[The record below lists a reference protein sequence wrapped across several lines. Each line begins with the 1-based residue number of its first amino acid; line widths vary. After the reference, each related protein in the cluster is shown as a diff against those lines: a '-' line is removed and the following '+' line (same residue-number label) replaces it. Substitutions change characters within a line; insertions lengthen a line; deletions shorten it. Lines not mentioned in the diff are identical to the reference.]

1 MQVPAVLLSVSSLVW
16 ITDRQAEIL
25 RLVARGMTSKEIARH
40 EGISLHT
47 VNTHVR
53 RARVVLGVGT
63 RAAAVALVVRRRRRR
78 GQVQQPLDR
87 GR

>member
-1 MQVPAVLLSVSSLVW
+1 MSAAVTS
-16 ITDRQAEIL
+16 RQIEIL

-53 RARVVLGVGT
+53 RARSTLGVGT
-63 RAAAVALVVRRRRRR
+63 RAAAVALIVRRRVRAAR
-78 GQVQQPLDR
+78 
-87 GR
+87 

>member
-1 MQVPAVLLSVSSLVW
+1 MSSRIW
-16 ITDRQAEIL
+16 ITERQTEIL

-53 RARVVLGVGT
+53 RARGALGVGT
-63 RAAAVALVVRRRRRR
+63 RAAAVAKVVRSRR
-78 GQVQQPLDR
+78 GTPS
-87 GR
+87 G

>member
-1 MQVPAVLLSVSSLVW
+1 MSAAV
-16 ITDRQAEIL
+16 TARQLEIL

-53 RARVVLGVGT
+53 RARRALGVGT
-63 RAAAVALVVRRRRRR
+63 RAAAVARIARRRVGYAGTPANPRRS
-78 GQVQQPLDR
+78 PA
-87 GR
+87 